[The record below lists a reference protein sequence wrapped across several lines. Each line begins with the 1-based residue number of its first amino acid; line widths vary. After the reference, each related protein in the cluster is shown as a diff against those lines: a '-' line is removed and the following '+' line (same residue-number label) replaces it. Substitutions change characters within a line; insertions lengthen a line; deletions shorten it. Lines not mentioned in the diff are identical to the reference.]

1 MSPRP
6 SPRDLRASD
15 TDRDRVLSMLG
26 EAMSDGRLTADEHA
40 ERVQRAI
47 AARTLG
53 ELAEL
58 TTDLAVSSAQP
69 VRLDGGKV
77 IAGIFGPAR
86 RDGRWVVPEN
96 LTVTAM
102 FGEVEVDFTQAIL
115 QSSRIQL
122 YATVFGGRLRLI
134 VPDGVSVTVSGHMVL
149 GRKRGGT
156 APPAG
161 PGAPVIPVAA
171 KNTSSEDTRSSVVS
185 TRSRSCPA
193 SSAFWR
199 SSSSRGASWPWMT
212 PPRHFSAHS
221 AMMASGVPP
230 MPSSRSMPVPS
241 RAAMIAPATSP
252 SVIRWI
258 LAPVS
263 RTCAISFSCRGRS
276 RMTTVTSCGEH
287 ALALATA
294 AILAAGDAV
303 MSTMPAAAG
312 PV

>member
-1 MSPRP
+1 MPPGQDMPVRGEGIILLMSPRP

-15 TDRDRVLSMLG
+15 TDRDRVLAMLG

-58 TTDLAVSSAQP
+58 TADLAISSAQP

-77 IAGIFGPAR
+77 ITGIFGPAR

-115 QSSRIQL
+115 QTSRVQL

-134 VPDGVSVTVSGHMVL
+134 VPDGVSVIVSGHMVL

-156 APPAG
+156 PAPAD
-161 PGAPVIPVAA
+161 PGAPVIEVKALVLGG
-171 KNTSSEDTRSSVVS
+171 ELSV
-185 TRSRSCPA
+185 R
-193 SSAFWR
+193 
-199 SSSSRGASWPWMT
+199 T
-212 PPRHFSAHS
+212 PPKSRRFRLFS
-221 AMMASGVPP
+221 
-230 MPSSRSMPVPS
+230 RN
-241 RAAMIAPATSP
+241 
-252 SVIRWI
+252 
-258 LAPVS
+258 
-263 RTCAISFSCRGRS
+263 
-276 RMTTVTSCGEH
+276 
-287 ALALATA
+287 
-294 AILAAGDAV
+294 
-303 MSTMPAAAG
+303 
-312 PV
+312 